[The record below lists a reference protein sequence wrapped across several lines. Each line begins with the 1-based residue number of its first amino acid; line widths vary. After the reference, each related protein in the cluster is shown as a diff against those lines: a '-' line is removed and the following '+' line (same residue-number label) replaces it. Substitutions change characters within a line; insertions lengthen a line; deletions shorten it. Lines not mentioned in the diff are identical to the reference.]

1 MSLMD
6 IFIND
11 ERVNFKLKEK
21 QVGPMIEEI
30 QEYLSKEGK
39 VLAELKINGVKIANE
54 QVEISGAIYLV
65 EIKSRTHRE
74 LVIESLYYLER
85 YADKFFDILDSP
97 TDEIDANQLYD
108 MIGFIEWCLGVLY
121 SMKEV
126 TNIPF
131 IYSDFDEYLNDF
143 KNSTDE
149 LIDSFKA
156 GDYERVME
164 ILEMEVISYIQDFEA
179 NGPDYLKEIMDE
191 EARKNLLN

>member
-1 MSLMD
+1 MD

>member
-1 MSLMD
+1 MD

-74 LVIESLYYLER
+74 LVIESLYYLEK